1 VPKLL
6 ELALQVRHTMKSL
19 VGRTLAWLQT
29 PLNPSSL
36 QPASNRCSVE
46 VLAKPEIFGAHII
59 DISAHEVNL
68 YSTVGESTSR
78 QTESGDLN
86 FCNVTVTY
94 THPGQDDTIHVT
106 VWLPL
111 EEWNGRFMAVGGGG
125 WITGHPYLSPQI
137 KFGYAAAS
145 TDGGHGVERSAAS
158 WALKSPGNVNWSL
171 LQDFAYRALD
181 DMALIGK
188 AITTSFYETAP
199 RYSYWNGCSTGGRQG
214 LMLAQRSPGLFD
226 GILAAAPAIDWPT
239 FVVSAFWAQ
248 QRMNQIDAYPS
259 TCELMAFRAAA
270 IEACDGLDGLIDG
283 IVGAPGLCHFDP
295 QSVVGKKIDCNGV
308 EELTS
313 AGATIAQAAW
323 TGPIDANGKAPWFGV
338 NHDALLHS
346 AKDTYVVGN
355 GSTRGKTIPEEWI
368 SLFIKKDP
376 TYDTTKM
383 SDAEFFSVLKASQ
396 REYDSIMGTHWPDL
410 SEFRDAGG
418 KMITWHGLADDRIP
432 PNGTSHYYDRVLTA
446 TSNVSDFY
454 RYFEAPGVAHC
465 GGGAGPAPDAHNDL
479 VKWVEEGIAPDT
491 LRAFDQYGKGAVRE
505 LCQYPLVQR
514 FVGGDPKVAS
524 SFECSTGFA

>member
-1 VPKLL
+1 
-6 ELALQVRHTMKSL
+6 MKSF
-19 VGRTLAWLQT
+19 VGRTLALLQAQA
-29 PLNPSSL
+29 PLNPASS
-36 QPASNRCSVE
+36 QSAVNRCSVE
-46 VLAKPEIFGAHII
+46 VLAKPDIFGAHII

-68 YSTVGESTSR
+68 YSHVEESPFGEIETS
-78 QTESGDLN
+78 DLN

-94 THPGQDDTIHVT
+94 THPGQHDTIHVT

-111 EEWNGRFMAVGGGG
+111 EDWNGRFMAVGGGG
-125 WITGHPYLSPQI
+125 WITGHPYLSAQI
-137 KFGYAAAS
+137 QDGYAAAS

-158 WALKSPGNVNWSL
+158 WALTSPGNVNWNL

-181 DMALIGK
+181 DMTLIGK
-188 AITTSFYETAP
+188 AITTSFYENAP
-199 RYSYWNGCSTGGRQG
+199 KYSYWNGCSTGGRQG

-248 QRMNQIDAYPS
+248 QRMHKIDAYPS

-270 IEACDGLDGLIDG
+270 IEACDGLDGLVDG
-283 IVGAPGLCHFDP
+283 IVGAPGLCQFDP
-295 QSVVGKKIDCNGV
+295 STVVGKEVECDGV
-308 EELTS
+308 MKTLTS

-338 NHDALLHS
+338 NHDALLRS

-376 TYDTTKM
+376 AYDTTKM
-383 SDAEFFSVLKASQ
+383 TDAEFFSVLKASQ
-396 REYDSIMGTHWPDL
+396 REYDSILGTHWPDL

-432 PNGTSHYYDRVLTA
+432 PNGTSHYYDRVLAA
-446 TSNVSDFY
+446 TSQVSDFY

-465 GGGAGPAPDAHNDL
+465 GGGAGPAPDAHKDL
-479 VKWVEEGIAPDT
+479 VRWVEEGVAPDT
-491 LRAFDQYGKGAVRE
+491 LRAFDQYGKGTVRE

-524 SFECSTGFA
+524 SFECS